1 MSVPNQLLLPFP
13 ARACGGASS
22 AYRYW
27 LGLASVAALLAACAS
42 PSPPP
47 SPQHLEPAA
56 PVTGKAPEFAL
67 APQLPKPPKPVE
79 KPELYSVVVHET
91 AVQDLLFALAR
102 DAKVNVSVHPAIS
115 GTVTMS
121 VLDQTLTEIL
131 DTISKQVDMRY
142 EMNGKSLSIT
152 QDVPYLKMYRIDY
165 PNIARSSLSSVSIST
180 NVASTGGGS
189 GGSGSNASDSTV
201 KNVANNMFWETLV
214 ANLRDL
220 LRETDK
226 VQPAAGQAASPQSAP
241 ATAAATAPATAPAL
255 ANTQSTNRT
264 AAASGSGATSGTG
277 GAAGTAAAAGSTAAA
292 GSASA
297 QGSVRAAAA
306 LPTPPVQQAVVQA
319 AQPSPQPA
327 ASGSRPTTY
336 RETGSVIA
344 NAENGVINVRAT
356 QRQHEK
362 VREFLDGIMGNA
374 RRQVL
379 IEATIVE
386 VDLSDRYQQGI
397 DWSLLRTAGSGI
409 GTGVSITPGGPSSGQ
424 VTGGVLSS
432 LTTLTWSKTSWE
444 YSLTAALRL
453 LESFGTLRVLSSPK
467 VSVLNSQTSILKVV
481 DNEVYFI
488 VTVTPGTLATST
500 TAATPATYTSA
511 INTVPIGFLMTV
523 TPQISNHGEVILNL
537 RPTISRISGF
547 ATDPNPDLARNG
559 VVNRIPVVQSREME
573 SILRVQSGDIA
584 VLGGLIQDTRD
595 RKTDGIPGLNGI
607 PVVGDLFKYSD
618 NRSRKTELVIFLRP
632 TVLTDPSLD
641 GDFQSFRSVLPDARN
656 AYTLPSEQGKP
667 PTVRP

>member
-27 LGLASVAALLAACAS
+27 LGMASVAALLAACAS

-115 GTVTMS
+115 GNVTMS

-226 VQPAAGQAASPQSAP
+226 VQPAAGQAASPQSASTP
-241 ATAAATAPATAPAL
+241 VAATAPAL

-277 GAAGTAAAAGSTAAA
+277 GATGTAAGSTAAGA
-292 GSASA
+292 TGGSASA

-319 AQPSPQPA
+319 AQPSPQPV

-344 NAENGVINVRAT
+344 NPENGVVNVRAT

-397 DWSLLRTAGSGI
+397 DWSMLRTAGSGT
-409 GTGVSITPGGPSSGQ
+409 GTGINVTPGGPSSGQ
-424 VTGGVLSS
+424 LTGGLLSS
-432 LTTLTWSKTSWE
+432 LTTLTWNKTSWE

-481 DNEVYFI
+481 DNEVYFTI
-488 VTVTPGTLATST
+488 SVTPGTAATATS
-500 TAATPATYTSA
+500 AATPATYTSI
-511 INTVPIGFLMTV
+511 INTVPVGFLMTV

-537 RPTISRISGF
+537 RPTISRISAF
-547 ATDPNPDLARNG
+547 ATDPSPALAAAG

>member
-27 LGLASVAALLAACAS
+27 LGMASVAALLAACAS

-115 GTVTMS
+115 GNVTMS

-226 VQPAAGQAASPQSAP
+226 VQPAAGQAASPQSASTP
-241 ATAAATAPATAPAL
+241 VAATAPAL
-255 ANTQSTNRT
+255 ANTQSANLT
-264 AAASGSGATSGTG
+264 AAASGSGATSATG
-277 GAAGTAAAAGSTAAA
+277 SAA

-297 QGSVRAAAA
+297 QASARSAAPA

-319 AQPSPQPA
+319 AQPSPQPGT
-327 ASGSRPTTY
+327 SGARPTTY

-397 DWSLLRTAGSGI
+397 DWTLLY
-409 GTGVSITPGGPSSGQ
+409 SSGDPLNARGISLSPAGPASGQ
-424 VTGGVLSS
+424 LTGGILSS
-432 LTTLTWSKTSWE
+432 LSTVTYNRSVGQSTLA
-444 YSLTAALRL
+444 AALRL

-467 VSVLNSQTSILKVV
+467 ISVLNSQTSILKVV
-481 DNEVYFI
+481 DNEVYFRI
-488 VTVTPGTLATST
+488 SVTPATRD
-500 TAATPATYTSA
+500 AAGVITSPATYTST

-537 RPTISRISGF
+537 RPTISRISSF
-547 ATDPNPDLARNG
+547 VNDPNPALAEAR